1 MAYTARRVDYFYTTV
16 SAQPNEAYD
25 LLTHLASLGIN
36 FLALNSV
43 PLGPASIQLTLFP
56 EDSHK
61 LLSMAKQVNL
71 TLDGPYP
78 AVLVQGDDEI
88 GALSKIHDRLRAHHV
103 DVYASNAVTD
113 GRGYFGYVLY
123 VRPGD
128 ADKSA
133 QALRS

>member
-1 MAYTARRVDYFYTTV
+1 MAYMARRVDYFYATL
-16 SAQPNEAYD
+16 SARQDEAYD

-36 FLALNSV
+36 FLALTSV
-43 PLGPASIQLTLFP
+43 PIGPASIQLTLFP
-56 EDSHK
+56 EDPHK
-61 LLSMAKQVNL
+61 LQNVAKQVKL
-71 TLDGPYP
+71 ALEGPFP

-88 GALSKIHDRLRAHHV
+88 GALARVHDRLHSNHV

-128 ADKSA
+128 ADKAA
-133 QALRS
+133 QALKG

>member
-16 SAQPNEAYD
+16 SAGPGEAYD

-43 PLGPASIQLTLFP
+43 PMGPASVQHTLFP

-61 LLSMAKQVNL
+61 LQTVAKQVKL

-78 AVLVQGDDEI
+78 AVLVQGDDEL
-88 GALSKIHDRLRAHHV
+88 GVLAKVHDRLHTHHV

-113 GRGYFGYVLY
+113 GRGGFGYILY
-123 VRPGD
+123 VRPAD
-128 ADKSA
+128 ADKAS
-133 QALRS
+133 QALRG

>member
-1 MAYTARRVDYFYTTV
+1 MGYTARRVDYFYTTV

-43 PLGPASIQLTLFP
+43 PIGPASIQLTLFP
-56 EDSHK
+56 EDPHRLQSV
-61 LLSMAKQVNL
+61 AKQAKL

-88 GALSKIHDRLRAHHV
+88 GALARIHDRLRANHV

-113 GRGYFGYVLY
+113 GKGFFGYVLY

-133 QALRS
+133 RALRT